1 LWEVQISAYMHQ
13 TRHLGC
19 KLAPVKY
26 TFGAFCRGLNALKNK
41 LASNLTQE
49 GRHLAKKILFYQSLI
64 VIVFSLCFTVFYGKY
79 SGISALYGG
88 VICLVT
94 GMVFAFLAFRYAG
107 ASQNQLVVRSFNKGS
122 KLKFLFTIVM
132 FVVVYKWPN
141 LQPLPLMISYF
152 VTLMAQWP
160 IIIFLSRVDR

>member
-1 LWEVQISAYMHQ
+1 MV
-13 TRHLGC
+13 TN
-19 KLAPVKY
+19 LA
-26 TFGAFCRGLNALKNK
+26 
-41 LASNLTQE
+41 QE
-49 GRHLAKKILFYQSLI
+49 GRQLARKVLFYQSLI
-64 VIVFSLCFTVFYGKY
+64 AMTLACMFFLYLDKY

-88 VICLVT
+88 LVCVIPGV
-94 GMVFAFLAFRYAG
+94 VFAFLAFRYAG
-107 ASQNQLVVRSFNKGS
+107 ASQNQLVVRSFSKGS

-141 LQPLPLMISYF
+141 LQPLPLMSSYF